1 MTTSRTVLLAGAGG
15 VFGQHVNRVLTGA
28 GHHVLGLGRSS
39 RNEIVADLM
48 DRDAVLRA
56 LDGVHADVIVHAAT
70 ALAKPQ
76 LRHKAMYA
84 TDELRIDGTRHL
96 VEAAPR
102 IGAKLFI
109 GENIVFGYGYRDLG
123 DHLITEEDP
132 FGQPSGDAATNRHL
146 AGMRAKEELPLAAG
160 LDAISLRYGLFYG
173 EGATE
178 GIVAMLRKRQVPT
191 WDDGGRTLSWINL
204 ADAASAVLA
213 AIERG
218 RAGEAYNIVDD
229 SRLGFAGMVRAVATA
244 YGTPTPLAVPRWITA
259 PIPFLR
265 LIATTNLR
273 VSAEKAKRELGWRPE
288 FPTVADGLRSGLAHE
303 SRIP

>member
-1 MTTSRTVLLAGAGG
+1 MGMTTSKTVLLAGAGG

-28 GHHVLGLGRSS
+28 GHRVLGLGRSS
-39 RNEIVADLM
+39 RNDIVADLM

-70 ALAKPQ
+70 ALAKPPM
-76 LRHKAMYA
+76 RHKAMYA
-84 TDELRIDGTRHL
+84 TDDLRIGGTRNL
-96 VEAAPR
+96 VEAAPL

-123 DHLITEEDP
+123 DHVITEADP
-132 FGQPSGDAATNRHL
+132 FGRPSGDAAVDRHL

-178 GIVAMLRKRQVPT
+178 TVVAMLRKRQIPT

-204 ADAASAVLA
+204 ADAATAVLA
-213 AIERG
+213 AMERG
-218 RAGEAYNIVDD
+218 RPGEAYNIVDD
-229 SRLGFAGMVRAVATA
+229 SQLGFSGMVRAVAAA
-244 YGTPTPLAVPRWITA
+244 YGTPTPMMVPRWFTA
-259 PIPFLR
+259 PIPYLR
-265 LIATTNLR
+265 LIATINLR
-273 VSAEKAKRELGWRPE
+273 VSTEKARRELGWRPAY
-288 FPTVADGLRSGLAHE
+288 PTVADGLRS
-303 SRIP
+303 RIA